1 MEHDGVLSQFSMD
14 RRRAERKYIKYMMKA
29 NKGKTE
35 NPLKEVYGRVILGG
49 EEFAEKIKEMLKGKG
64 LSQEIIARKKLTE
77 HPAIEEV
84 IEAVGMVCGVNKGTI
99 LDKGGKENRARKMA
113 LYLAQR
119 YSGLSNEEIGVQ
131 FSGIHYSAVSKAAAR
146 VKKEMASDKDL
157 LKLVNELISRFKA

>member
-1 MEHDGVLSQFSMD
+1 
-14 RRRAERKYIKYMMKA
+14 
-29 NKGKTE
+29 
-35 NPLKEVYGRVILGG
+35 
-49 EEFAEKIKEMLKGKG
+49 
-64 LSQEIIARKKLTE
+64 
-77 HPAIEEV
+77 
-84 IEAVGMVCGVNKGTI
+84 
-99 LDKGGKENRARKMA
+99 MA